1 VSKLGAVV
9 EAVEKHGRFVL
20 EQVKRARSDER
31 FARAVIER
39 WNKIKA
45 ETPIAKAP
53 TGLPLPRLALPEIDE
68 PGEIARYL
76 FSEGLPGEFPYLNGA
91 YREMYLEPLREIETG
106 SYGNKKSSNGDSN
119 GAIAAR
125 VSRAKTPE
133 PPARPPLQEEPTR
146 LFSGLMLAEDTNK
159 RFHFLSAHQR
169 SKRLSTAFD
178 GPTLYGIDSDADG
191 VFGKIGEGGVAVD
204 TVEDMV
210 RLYDGFEL
218 GAPNFSASM
227 TISGPAPII
236 MAMYIAAAKRRFGP
250 KVVPNLRG
258 TIQADIFKEVQA
270 QNETIFPTEAS
281 LRFLCDM
288 IEWTTANMPRW
299 YPVSISGYHIGEA
312 GSTPVQ
318 QAAYTLSNGFAYAEM
333 LTARGVPVDQF
344 APRLSFFL
352 DCGLDVEYIAL
363 ARVSRKIWAIGMRDV
378 FGANARGQMFKLHT
392 QTSGRSL
399 IAAEF
404 KNNLTRT
411 AAELM
416 LAYMNGTN
424 SCHSNSA
431 DEPFTTPSE
440 EWIRLAAHGQAIL
453 LEESGIFK
461 HTMNML
467 SGSPGMKAVERA
479 VEKAILDE
487 FREIESLGGVLA
499 AVENRY
505 QRSQIQNAAHR
516 YEQQIYDGT
525 RPIVG
530 LNRYRN
536 GADEM
541 PEIELARTPRARQ
554 KLQVERLKKFKK
566 KNAEKSK
573 SALDKLATA
582 VERGENCFRLCWK
595 RWKFVHLAKSLAA
608 CKRLWGG
615 SGRWC
620 KRSAESQCFVNRFGR
635 ARLYRAGASP
645 NEGSAKQV
653 VRR

>member
-1 VSKLGAVV
+1 MSKLGQVV
-9 EAVEKHGRFVL
+9 ESVERYNKFVL
-20 EQVKRARSDER
+20 DQVKRARTDEKFGR
-31 FARAVIER
+31 DLLGR
-39 WNKIKA
+39 WNDIKA
-45 ETPIAKAP
+45 KIPITRAP
-53 TGLPLPRLALPEIDE
+53 TGLQLPRLALPEIDE

-76 FSEGLPGEFPYLNGA
+76 FGEGLPGEFPFLNGA
-91 YREMYLEPLREIETG
+91 YREMYLEPVREIESFEKNG
-106 SYGNKKSSNGDSN
+106 EARAAGKS
-119 GAIAAR
+119 AAKNTKE
-125 VSRAKTPE
+125 S
-133 PPARPPLQEEPTR
+133 PPRPPLQQAEEPTR
-146 LFSGLMLAEDTNK
+146 LFSGLMLAEDTNE
-159 RFHFLSAHQR
+159 RFHYLTRHQR
-169 SKRLSTAFD
+169 THRLSTAFD

-191 VFGKIGEGGVAVD
+191 VFGKIGEGGVAID

-210 RLYDGFEL
+210 RLYDGFDL
-218 GAPNFSASM
+218 GSPNFSASM

-236 MAMYIAAAKRRFGP
+236 MAMYIAAAKRRFGA
-250 KVVPNLRG
+250 KVVPKLRG

-270 QNETIFPTEAS
+270 QNETIFPIEPS
-281 LRFLCDM
+281 LRFLTDM
-288 IEWTTANMPRW
+288 VQFTTSEMPRW

-333 LTARGVPVDQF
+333 FAARDIPVDQF
-344 APRLSFFL
+344 GPRLSFFL

-363 ARVSRKIWAIGMRDV
+363 ARVSRRIWAIGMRDV
-378 FGANARGQMFKLHT
+378 FGAGPRAQLYKLHT

-467 SGSPGMKAVERA
+467 SGSAGMKAVERA
-479 VEKAILDE
+479 VEASILDE
-487 FREIESLGGVLA
+487 FREIERLGGVLT
-499 AVENRY
+499 AVEERY

-525 RPIVG
+525 RPIIG
-530 LNRYRN
+530 LNRYRD
-536 GADEM
+536 GAEQI
-541 PEIELARTPRARQ
+541 PEVKLVRTPRAKQ
-554 KLQVERLKKFKK
+554 QLQVDRLRKFKK
-566 KNAEKSK
+566 QNAEEANR
-573 SALDKLATA
+573 ALDKLVEV
-582 VERGENCFRLCWK
+582 VERGENCFPMLLEAVEVCSLGQITGRLQE
-595 RWKFVHLAKSLAA
+595 VV
-608 CKRLWGG
+608 
-615 SGRWC
+615 GRF
-620 KRSAESQCFVNRFGR
+620 RPMV
-635 ARLYRAGASP
+635 
-645 NEGSAKQV
+645 
-653 VRR
+653 

>member
-1 VSKLGAVV
+1 MALPRGRRDESESESEDTMSKLGQVV
-9 EAVEKHGRFVL
+9 EAVEKHGRFVVD
-20 EQVKRARSDER
+20 QVKRARSDEKFGR
-31 FARAVIER
+31 ELAER

-45 ETPIAKAP
+45 ETPITRAP

-76 FSEGLPGEFPYLNGA
+76 FGDGLPGEFPFLNGA
-91 YREMYLEPLREIETG
+91 YREMYLESLQNIDQG
-106 SYGNKKSSNGDSN
+106 GHGNKRSTSSNGEKPKKN
-119 GAIAAR
+119 G
-125 VSRAKTPE
+125 
-133 PPARPPLQEEPTR
+133 ARPPEEPTR

-191 VFGKIGEGGVAVD
+191 VFGKIGEGGVAID

-210 RLYDGFEL
+210 RLYDGFDL
-218 GAPNFSASM
+218 GAPTFSASM

-236 MAMYIAAAKRRFGP
+236 MAMYIAAAKRRFG
-250 KVVPNLRG
+250 KSVVPKLRG
-258 TIQADIFKEVQA
+258 TVQADIFKEVQA
-270 QNETIFPTEAS
+270 QNETICPTEAS
-281 LRFLCDM
+281 LRFPT
-288 IEWTTANMPRW
+288 EVVEYTTREMPRW
-299 YPVSISGYHIGEA
+299 YPISISGYHIGEA

-333 LTARGVPVDQF
+333 FAARGIPIEQF
-344 APRLSFFL
+344 GPRLSFFL

-363 ARVSRKIWAIGMRDV
+363 SRVSRRIWAIGMRDA
-378 FGANARGQMFKLHT
+378 FGAGPRGQMFKLHT

-399 IAAEF
+399 VAAEF

-416 LAYMNGTN
+416 LAYMNATN
-424 SCHSNSA
+424 SSHSNSA

-440 EWIRLAAHGQAIL
+440 EWIRLAAHSQAIL

-479 VEKAILDE
+479 VEAAILEE
-487 FREIESLGGVLA
+487 FREIERLGGVLS
-499 AVENRY
+499 AVEERY
-505 QRSQIQNAAHR
+505 QRSQIQSAAHR

-525 RPIVG
+525 RPIIA
-530 LNRYRN
+530 LNKYRN
-536 GADEM
+536 GSDEDM
-541 PEIELARTPRARQ
+541 PEVKLARTPRKKQ
-554 KLQVERLKKFKK
+554 QLQVDRLTKFKK

-573 SALDKLATA
+573 RALDKLATVVESGKNCFPELLEA
-582 VERGENCFRLCWK
+582 VEVCSLGQITGRLQEVVGRFRPM
-595 RWKFVHLAKSLAA
+595 V
-608 CKRLWGG
+608 
-615 SGRWC
+615 
-620 KRSAESQCFVNRFGR
+620 
-635 ARLYRAGASP
+635 
-645 NEGSAKQV
+645 
-653 VRR
+653 

>member
-1 VSKLGAVV
+1 MTRSRKENNMSKLGTVI
-9 EAVEKHGRFVL
+9 EAVEKHEQFVL
-20 EQVKRARSDER
+20 DQVKRARRDEK
-31 FARAVIER
+31 FARELTER
-39 WNKIKA
+39 WNKIKS
-45 ETPIAKAP
+45 ETPVTRAP
-53 TGLPLPRLALPEIDE
+53 TGLLLPRLALPEIDE
-68 PGEIARYL
+68 AGEIARYL
-76 FSEGLPGEFPYLNGA
+76 FGDGLPGEFPFLNGA
-91 YREMYLEPLREIETG
+91 YREMYLEPSQNIEEG
-106 SYGNKKSSNGDSN
+106 SYGNKKTISANGQKKN
-119 GAIAAR
+119 G
-125 VSRAKTPE
+125 
-133 PPARPPLQEEPTR
+133 ARPPEEPTR

-210 RLYDGFEL
+210 RLYDGFEV
-218 GAPNFSASM
+218 GSPDFSASM

-236 MAMYIAAAKRRFGP
+236 MAMYIAAAKRRFGSA
-250 KVVPNLRG
+250 VVPKLRG

-288 IEWTTANMPRW
+288 IEWTAANMPRW
-299 YPVSISGYHIGEA
+299 YSVSISGYHIGEA

-333 LTARGVPVDQF
+333 LAARGVPVDQF
-344 APRLSFFL
+344 GPRLSFFL

-378 FGANARGQMFKLHT
+378 FGAGPRAQMFKLHT

-536 GADEM
+536 GSEGM
-541 PEIELARTPRARQ
+541 PEIELARTPRAKQQRQ
-554 KLQVERLKKFKK
+554 IDRLKKFKTR
-566 KNAEKSK
+566 NAGKAEA
-573 SALDKLATA
+573 ALDKLAAA
-582 VERGENCFRLCWK
+582 VETNENCFPALLDAVEVC
-595 RWKFVHLAKSLAA
+595 SL
-608 CKRLWGG
+608 G
-615 SGRWC
+615 
-620 KRSAESQCFVNRFGR
+620 QIT
-635 ARLYRAGASP
+635 ARLQEIVGRFRP
-645 NEGSAKQV
+645 MV
-653 VRR
+653 

>member
-1 VSKLGAVV
+1 MSKLGRVI
-9 EAVEKHGRFVL
+9 EAVEKYNQHVL
-20 EQVKRARSDER
+20 DEVKRARTDKKFGKQLLDRWDE
-31 FARAVIER
+31 
-39 WNKIKA
+39 IKRS
-45 ETPIAKAP
+45 IKVGKAP
-53 TGLPLPRLALPEIDE
+53 TGLELPRLALPEIDE

-76 FSEGLPGEFPYLNGA
+76 LGDGLPGEFPYLNGA
-91 YREMYLEPLREIETG
+91 YKEMYLEPLQEPAVEIG
-106 SYGNKKSSNGDSN
+106 SYAKNGHGKN
-119 GAIAAR
+119 GHGKNGKTA
-125 VSRAKTPE
+125 VAK
-133 PPARPPLQEEPTR
+133 LQETEEPTR
-146 LFSGLMLAEDTNK
+146 LFSGMGLPDDTNK
-159 RFHFLSAHQR
+159 RFHYLGAHQR

-204 TVEDMV
+204 TVEDME
-210 RLYDGFEL
+210 RLYAGFDM
-218 GAPNFSASM
+218 GAPSFSASM

-250 KVVPNLRG
+250 GVVPKLRG

-270 QNETIFPTEAS
+270 QNETIFPVEAS
-281 LRFLCDM
+281 LRFLGDM
-288 IEWTTANMPRW
+288 MEWTTRNMPRW

-333 LTARGVPVDQF
+333 MANRGMSADEF
-344 APRLSFFL
+344 GPRLSFFL

-363 ARVSRKIWAIGMRDV
+363 TRVSRRIWAIGMRDA
-378 FGANARGQMFKLHT
+378 FGAGPRAQMFKVHT

-404 KNNLTRT
+404 RNNLTRT

-440 EWIRLAAHGQAIL
+440 EWIRLSAHGQAIL
-453 LEESGIFK
+453 LDESGIFK

-479 VEKAILDE
+479 VEAAILEE
-487 FREIESLGGVLA
+487 FREIERLGGVMG

-525 RPIVG
+525 RPIIA
-530 LNRYRN
+530 LNKYRD
-536 GADEM
+536 GAEEM
-541 PEIELARTPRARQ
+541 PEVELVRTPRSKQ
-554 KLQVERLKKFKK
+554 QLQVDRLKKFKA
-566 KNAEKSK
+566 KNARKAEA
-573 SALDKLATA
+573 ALDKLAA
-582 VERGENCFRLCWK
+582 VAETNENCFPALMEAAEVC
-595 RWKFVHLAKSLAA
+595 SL
-608 CKRLWGG
+608 GQI
-615 SGRWC
+615 SGRLQ
-620 KRSAESQCFVNRFGR
+620 EVVGRFR
-635 ARLYRAGASP
+635 P
-645 NEGSAKQV
+645 MV
-653 VRR
+653 